1 MAAVAGVVSSYS
13 VGSNLRFLGT
23 RRATRAVSDEA
34 IDKEYDDEEEEEDKD
49 EDNTDCTP
57 LAMIIALLVPAV
69 GDESTNSELVE

>member
-1 MAAVAGVVSSYS
+1 
-13 VGSNLRFLGT
+13 LRFLGT

-34 IDKEYDDEEEEEDKD
+34 IDKEYDDEEEENKD

-57 LAMIIALLVPAV
+57 LVMIIALLVPAV